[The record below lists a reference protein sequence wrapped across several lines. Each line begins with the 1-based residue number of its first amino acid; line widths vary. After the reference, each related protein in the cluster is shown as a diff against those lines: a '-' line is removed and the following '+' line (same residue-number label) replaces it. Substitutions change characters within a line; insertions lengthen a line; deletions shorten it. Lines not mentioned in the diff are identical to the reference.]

1 MINGAIV
8 YDSAYLSHDTGTHI
22 ESKGRLESIIEGIKL
37 NENANKIPLLRP
49 FKATYDQLRFNHDP
63 LYIKNVKEIATTGG
77 GWLDP
82 DTYCSPKSYDAAV
95 LAVGGVICAVDS
107 VLGDVA
113 NVFALVRPPGHHA
126 TYNKSMGFCIFNNV
140 ACAAKYALKVQGV
153 QKILI
158 VDWDVHHGN
167 GTQESFYDDPRVLY
181 FSTHQRPLFPGT
193 GDLEEVGRGNGEGF
207 NVSVPLPQGVNDD
220 GYFYIYDELLIPIA
234 NQFKPEL
241 VFISAGQ
248 DIHFADPIGGMSVTS
263 RGFNLLT
270 ERVKSVSCD
279 GQLIAVLEGGYDL
292 TALSN
297 STLSIL
303 GALADFAISI
313 EERHINE
320 GVTKQVEERVR
331 KVKAVQSEY
340 WEV

>member
-1 MINGAIV
+1 MRNGAIV
-8 YDSAYLSHDTGTHI
+8 YDSAYLSLDTGAHI
-22 ESKGRLESIIEGIKL
+22 ESKDRLEAIIKAIRL
-37 NENANKIPLLRP
+37 NENANKVPLLKP
-49 FKATYDQLRFNHDP
+49 FKATYSQICFNHDP
-63 LYIKNVKEIATTGG
+63 LYIKNVKEIAAAGG
-77 GWLDP
+77 GWLDL
-82 DTYCSPKSYDAAV
+82 DTYCSPKSYNTAV
-95 LAVGGVICAVDS
+95 LAVGGVICAVDA
-107 VLGDVA
+107 VLGNVA

-153 QKILI
+153 QNILI

-193 GDLEEVGRGNGEGF
+193 GDLEEVGGGNGEGF
-207 NVSVPLPQGVNDD
+207 NVNVPLPPGVNDD
-220 GYFYIYDELLIPIA
+220 GYFYIFDELLIPIA

-263 RGFNLLT
+263 RGFNFLT
-270 ERVKSVSCD
+270 ERVKSVSSD

-292 TALSN
+292 AALSN

-303 GALADFAISI
+303 GALAGFAISI
-313 EERHINE
+313 EEGHIDE

-331 KVKAVQSEY
+331 RVIAVQSEY
-340 WEV
+340 WNL